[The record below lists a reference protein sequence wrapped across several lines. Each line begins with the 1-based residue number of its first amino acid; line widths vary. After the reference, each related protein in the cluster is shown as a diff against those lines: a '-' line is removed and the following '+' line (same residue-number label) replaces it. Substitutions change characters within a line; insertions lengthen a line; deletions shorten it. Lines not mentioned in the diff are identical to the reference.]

1 MLSNKEKYD
10 KYRPKKFLGQNFL
23 VDNNIAK
30 KIISSLEIKEGDNV
44 MEIGPGQ
51 GALTKY
57 LVEERCS
64 YTAVEL
70 DKGIYEDL
78 KEEYG
83 DRVNLIHSDF
93 LKLGT
98 EVFSELSD
106 KENKLKIIGN
116 IPYNITTEILFKLFG
131 LREYVSE
138 AVMMMQKEVAQ
149 RLTAKPNTK
158 EYGILAVQTALY
170 SDMKILFSVPPTAF
184 FPKPR
189 VHSSVVKFTFK
200 ENNETLKS
208 EELFKKIVRQSFGQR
223 RKVMSNS
230 LKTLFEE
237 NGITPGE
244 VEFDFSRRPESLSL
258 SEFIELSNRIYDRME
273 IKTDGAGSNDR

>member
-30 KIISSLEIKEGDNV
+30 KIISSLEIKQGDNV

-57 LVEERCS
+57 VVDEDCS
-64 YTAVEL
+64 YSAVEL
-70 DKGIYEDL
+70 DKGIYEHL

-83 DRVNLIHSDF
+83 DRINLIHSDF
-93 LKLGT
+93 LKLGE
-98 EVFSELSD
+98 EVFAGLAGKS
-106 KENKLKIIGN
+106 NKLKIIGN
-116 IPYNITTEILFKLFG
+116 IPYNITSEILFKIFG
-131 LREYVSE
+131 LREYISE

-149 RLTAKPNTK
+149 RLTAKPNSK
-158 EYGILAVQTALY
+158 EYGILAVQTELY
-170 SDMKILFSVPPTAF
+170 SNVKILFNVPPTAF

-189 VHSSVVKFTFK
+189 VHSSVVKFTLK
-200 ENNETLKS
+200 ENNGLLKS
-208 EELFKKIVRQSFGQR
+208 EDLFKKVVRQSFGQR

-237 NGITPGE
+237 SGIAFSDIG
-244 VEFDFSRRPESLSL
+244 FDFSRRPESLSTG
-258 SEFIELSNRIYDRME
+258 EFIELTNKIYDRLEM
-273 IKTDGAGSNDR
+273 KTDGKYR